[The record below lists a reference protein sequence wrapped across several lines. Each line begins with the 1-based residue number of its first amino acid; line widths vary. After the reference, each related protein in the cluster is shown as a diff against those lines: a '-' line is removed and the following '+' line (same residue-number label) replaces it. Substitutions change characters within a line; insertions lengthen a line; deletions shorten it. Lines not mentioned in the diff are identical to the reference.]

1 MSTCSAKTKPLAHK
15 MTLVMTHQCNFD
27 CKYCLQKHEDVAM
40 PEETALKA
48 IDIFVNGVRA
58 DIEAQKKASEENPSV
73 TAQISF
79 YGGEPLL
86 QREKIEKLVGYSSAA
101 LQAIPGVN
109 FAYEITTNGTLLDE
123 EFIAFAK
130 KNRIILALSH
140 DGLSQDPVRRDRGGH
155 PTKDTVD
162 GKLQML
168 LKATPGTII
177 MMTVHPDYAD
187 RVSGSLKF
195 FYDSGVRAVS
205 MVLAHGERVLWDE
218 EKFSVL
224 EKELEKVEEFYE
236 QWNSGDNVFRFI
248 PFDNKIRNY
257 ILNKDQDSKSC
268 HFGCHKTMVDTD
280 GRYYPCSHFIGRDG
294 FNYGS
299 VDEGV
304 DEKKLDSLE
313 KKRVEASECAECALR
328 SRCKHTCACA
338 NHGHT
343 GNMSEVS
350 ALQCEYEQ
358 LTIRLADK
366 AAAAL
371 LGGEN
376 RKFIERMY
384 KE

>member
-1 MSTCSAKTKPLAHK
+1 

-27 CKYCLQKHEDVAM
+27 CKYCLQKHEDVTM

-86 QREKIEKLVGYSSAA
+86 QREKIEKLVGYSNSK
-101 LQAIPGVN
+101 LHAIPGVN
-109 FAYEITTNGTLLDE
+109 FAYEITTNGTLLDD

-140 DGLSQDPVRRDRGGH
+140 DGLAQDPVRRDRGGH

-177 MMTVHPDYAD
+177 MMTVHPDYVD

-224 EKELEKVEEFYE
+224 EQELEKVEEFYE

-304 DEKKLDSLE
+304 DEEKLDSLE

-328 SRCKHTCACA
+328 ARCRHTCACA

>member
-1 MSTCSAKTKPLAHK
+1 MSTCSAKTNTLAHK

-27 CKYCLQKHEDVAM
+27 CKYCLQKHEDVVM

-58 DIEAQKKASEENPSV
+58 DIEAQKKASEEDPKAS
-73 TAQISF
+73 AQISF

-86 QREKIEKLVGYSSAA
+86 QREKIEQLVEYASAKMK
-101 LQAIPGVN
+101 AIPGVKY
-109 FAYEITTNGTLLDE
+109 AYEITTNGTLLDE

-140 DGLSQDPVRRDRGGH
+140 DGLAQDPVRVDRGGH
-155 PTKDTVD
+155 PTKETVD
-162 GKLQML
+162 KKLQML

-195 FYDSGVRAVS
+195 FHDAGVREVS
-205 MVLAHGERVLWDE
+205 MVLAHGERVLWNE
-218 EKFSVL
+218 EKFSAL
-224 EKELEKVEEFYE
+224 EKELEKVEEYYE
-236 QWNSGDNVFRFI
+236 EWNRGDESFRFI

-257 ILNKDQDSKSC
+257 ILNRDQDRKSC

-294 FNYGS
+294 FSYGS
-299 VDEGV
+299 VEEGTDE
-304 DEKKLDSLE
+304 EKLESLE
-313 KKRVEASECAECALR
+313 KKRVEPSDCKECALR
-328 SRCKHTCACA
+328 FRCRHTCACA

-358 LTIRLADK
+358 LLIRLSDK
-366 AAAAL
+366 AAASLISDA
-371 LGGEN
+371 N
-376 RKFIERMY
+376 PKFIDRMY
-384 KE
+384 KS

>member
-1 MSTCSAKTKPLAHK
+1 

-48 IDIFVNGVRA
+48 IDIFVNGVKA

-130 KNRIILALSH
+130 KNSIILALSH

-187 RVSGSLKF
+187 RVSGSSTIRAFARSAWYWRMAKESCGTKRSSRFLRRNSRKWKSSMS
-195 FYDSGVRAVS
+195 SGTAVITC
-205 MVLAHGERVLWDE
+205 
-218 EKFSVL
+218 SVL
-224 EKELEKVEEFYE
+224 SLSTTRSETI
-236 QWNSGDNVFRFI
+236 SST
-248 PFDNKIRNY
+248 KIR
-257 ILNKDQDSKSC
+257 
-268 HFGCHKTMVDTD
+268 T
-280 GRYYPCSHFIGRDG
+280 
-294 FNYGS
+294 
-299 VDEGV
+299 
-304 DEKKLDSLE
+304 
-313 KKRVEASECAECALR
+313 
-328 SRCKHTCACA
+328 
-338 NHGHT
+338 
-343 GNMSEVS
+343 VS
-350 ALQCEYEQ
+350 PAISDATRRWSIPMED
-358 LTIRLADK
+358 TIR
-366 AAAAL
+366 AATLSEETDSTTDPLMRA
-371 LGGEN
+371 
-376 RKFIERMY
+376 
-384 KE
+384 